1 MVTRVLNLLL
11 EIETDNMEIFL
22 NTHRF
27 IDGYG
32 YTCIGYEVHTYRISY
47 LIVLMVHDTWSMC

>member
-1 MVTRVLNLLL
+1 MATRVSNLLL
-11 EIETDNMEIFL
+11 EIETDNM

-47 LIVLMVHDTWSMC
+47 LIVLMCMIKGQSVEF